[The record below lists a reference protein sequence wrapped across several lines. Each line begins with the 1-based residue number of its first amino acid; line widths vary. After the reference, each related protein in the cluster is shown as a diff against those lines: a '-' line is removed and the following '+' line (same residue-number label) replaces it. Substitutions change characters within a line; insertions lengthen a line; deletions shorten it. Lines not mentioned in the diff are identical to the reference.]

1 METMG
6 DIPREIILFPCYDNE
21 ENKRHGQQL
30 AGHLESTGNGA
41 TDSSHFLKRTHGV
54 GPSPLPWRGWS
65 NNSSGALKDGK
76 RLKEVNQ
83 TCRSTQIKPPFL
95 RSVSLKL
102 FSRRYHNKLSIQNST
117 TCTCSVAKNK
127 NISTLHGTKRTLETC
142 KSVDDTVADINDR
155 LDSLDLL
162 LQNYLDE
169 IGRGDADEDGKKEIR
184 SLYAKQI

>member
-6 DIPREIILFPCYDNE
+6 DIPREIIFFPSYDNE

-41 TDSSHFLKRTHGV
+41 TDSSHFLKRT
-54 GPSPLPWRGWS
+54 
-65 NNSSGALKDGK
+65 
-76 RLKEVNQ
+76 Q

-127 NISTLHGTKRTLETC
+127 NISTLHGTKRTLETR

-184 SLYAKQI
+184 SLYAKQILG